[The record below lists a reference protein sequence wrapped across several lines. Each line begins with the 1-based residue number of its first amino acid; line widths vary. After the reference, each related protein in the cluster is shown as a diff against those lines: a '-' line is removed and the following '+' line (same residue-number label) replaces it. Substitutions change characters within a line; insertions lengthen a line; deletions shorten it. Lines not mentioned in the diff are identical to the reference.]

1 MVDMEFPFSA
11 AAAARVQKRVE
22 SGFHFASQKIADTYG
37 SMGIGWDLTLC
48 TLSIKTVV
56 RCYARYLSTYE
67 RSVASDKRDLLA
79 VCGRN
84 FR

>member
-1 MVDMEFPFSA
+1 MVDMELPFSA
-11 AAAARVQKRVE
+11 AAAARVQKRVNLAFDLLVSKMAE
-22 SGFHFASQKIADTYG
+22 ACA
-37 SMGIGWDLTLC
+37 SMGIGWDMSLC
-48 TLSIKTVV
+48 SLSIKTVV
-56 RCYARYLSTYE
+56 RCYARYLSTSE